1 GVVHASVFDKLQN
14 FVTRGD
20 PDEKVNAPSPSYTF
34 SQRSNKLFEGAVSVQ
49 QGTFQFDF
57 TVTENLVANFAAGK
71 VNLYANA
78 EDQNEAIGAS
88 TSFIVGGQE
97 KTPSPDTTPPLIEPY
112 LSDTTFI
119 NGGSVGQNTQLVARL
134 SDESGINT

>member
-20 PDEKVNAPSPSYTF
+20 PDEKVNAPSPPYTF
-34 SQRSNKLFEGAVSVQ
+34 TQRSNKLFEGSVSVQ
-49 QGTFQFDF
+49 QGAFQFDF
-57 TVTENLVANFAAGK
+57 VVPENLVTNFATGK
-71 VNLYANA
+71 INLYANA
-78 EDQNEAIGAS
+78 DDRTEAIGAS

-97 KTPSPDTTPPLIEPY
+97 KSPSPDTTPPVLQLF

-119 NGGSVGQNTQLVARL
+119 
-134 SDESGINT
+134 